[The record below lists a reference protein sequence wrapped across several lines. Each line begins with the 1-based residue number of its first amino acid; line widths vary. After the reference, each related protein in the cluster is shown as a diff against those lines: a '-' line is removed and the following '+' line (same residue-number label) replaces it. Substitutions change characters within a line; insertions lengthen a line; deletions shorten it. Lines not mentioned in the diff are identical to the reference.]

1 MALFVFFDTGK
12 TIGTEI
18 AYIQCELKKSCLAHN
33 DRRNSVTNNF
43 LQIEPGALAGVR
55 ILDLTRVLAGPF
67 CTMLLGDMGAEIIKV
82 EEPGKGDDTRTYPP
96 FIEGY
101 STYFCNMNRN
111 KKSITLDLKKPEAKA
126 VFKEMVK
133 NVDVVIEN
141 YKPGT
146 MTKLGIGHDDLKA
159 INPRLIFA
167 SISGFGQYGPYKDR
181 PGYDIIGQAM
191 GGLMSVS
198 GWPDSPPTRSGT
210 AMGDIL
216 AGLNCCIGILAALK
230 GRDVT
235 GRGQSV
241 DVSLVDSVVSA
252 METII
257 QIYLVEKRIPGRIG
271 NRYEF
276 IYPYD
281 TFAAADGWVVIGVGN
296 DPVWKRFCQVIGREE
311 LIDRPEFK
319 CNPDR
324 IKNNHELNVIVTE
337 WTRQHKV
344 AEIVD
349 LLLANSVPSAPIYN
363 VEQIVNDPHIAGARE
378 MFVDMLNPEGH
389 PMKVV
394 ACPIKFSETKATVR
408 TTAPNLG
415 EHTALV
421 LQQLAGLNT
430 EQIATLKNS
439 GALG

>member
-1 MALFVFFDTGK
+1 LTMNL
-12 TIGTEI
+12 
-18 AYIQCELKKSCLAHN
+18 
-33 DRRNSVTNNF
+33 
-43 LQIEPGALAGVR
+43 LQVEAGALTGVK

-67 CTMLLGDMGAEIIKV
+67 CTMLLADMGAEVVKV

-101 STYFCNMNRN
+101 SAYFCNMNRN

-126 VFKEMVK
+126 ILKEMVK
-133 NVDVVIEN
+133 NVDIVIEN

-146 MTKLGIGHDDLKA
+146 MTKLGIGYDDLKA

-167 SISGFGQYGPYKDR
+167 SISGFGQYGPYKER

-230 GRDVT
+230 SRDNT
-235 GRGQSV
+235 GRGQSI
-241 DVSLVDSVVSA
+241 DVALVDSVVSA

-257 QIYLVEKRIPGRIG
+257 QLYLVDKRIPGRIG

-281 TFAAADGWVVIGVGN
+281 TFAASDGWVVIAVGN
-296 DPVWKRFCQVIGREE
+296 DAVWKRFCEVIGRED
-311 LIDRPEFK
+311 LIERPEFK
-319 CNPDR
+319 KNADR
-324 IKNNHELNVIVTE
+324 VKNNHELNAIVTE
-337 WTRQHKV
+337 WTRQRTV
-344 AEIVD
+344 AETVD
-349 LLLANSVPSAPIYN
+349 LLLANSVPSAPINN
-363 VEQIVNDPHIAGARE
+363 VEQLVNDPHIAGARE
-378 MFVDMLNPEGH
+378 MFVDMLNPMGQ

-394 ACPIKFSETKATVR
+394 ACPIKFSDTKASVR

-415 EHTALV
+415 EHTDLV
-421 LQQLAGLNT
+421 LQELAGLDK
-430 EQIATLKNS
+430 EQIAVLKKT

>member
-1 MALFVFFDTGK
+1 MTK
-12 TIGTEI
+12 
-18 AYIQCELKKSCLAHN
+18 
-33 DRRNSVTNNF
+33 NF
-43 LQIEPGALAGVR
+43 LQIEPGALTGVR

-394 ACPIKFSETKATVR
+394 ACPIKFSETNATVR

>member
-1 MALFVFFDTGK
+1 MSLLLG
-12 TIGTEI
+12 
-18 AYIQCELKKSCLAHN
+18 
-33 DRRNSVTNNF
+33 
-43 LQIEPGALAGVR
+43 EPGALAGVKV
-55 ILDLTRVLAGPF
+55 LDLTRVLAGPF

-82 EEPGKGDDTRTYPP
+82 EEPGKGDDTRSYPP
-96 FIEGY
+96 FIEGC

-111 KKSITLDLKKPEAKA
+111 KQSITLDLKQPAAKA
-126 VFKEMVK
+126 VFKEMVGQ
-133 NVDVVIEN
+133 VDIVIEN

-146 MTKLGIGHDDLKA
+146 MNKLGIGYEVLKE

-210 AMGDIL
+210 AMGDVL

-230 GRDVT
+230 GRELT

-241 DVSLVDSVVSA
+241 DVALVDSVVSA

-257 QIYLVEKRIPGRIG
+257 QLYLVEGRIPGRIG

-296 DPVWKRFCQVIGREE
+296 DPVWKRFCQVIGRED
-311 LIDRPEFK
+311 IVDKPEFAK
-319 CNPDR
+319 NPDR
-324 IKNNHELNVIVTE
+324 VKNNHALNSIVTE
-337 WTRQHKV
+337 WTRGRKV
-344 AEIVD
+344 AEIVE
-349 LLLANSVPSAPIYN
+349 LLLANSVPAAPIN
-363 VEQIVNDPHIAGARE
+363 DVSQIVSDPHIAGARE
-378 MFVDMLNPEGH
+378 MFVDMLNPDGN

-394 ACPIKFSETKATVR
+394 ACPIKFSETKASVR
-408 TTAPNLG
+408 ATAPQLG
-415 EHTALV
+415 EHTEQV
-421 LQQLAGLNT
+421 LRELAGLNAA
-430 EQIATLKNS
+430 QIAALKQS